1 MDNKLWGGGGEVE
14 SAGFQVRDDSTLDL
28 GSGDEGAENLPDP
41 RLNIRVI
48 QFLKM
53 QLRRPF
59 PLCLCYVYP
68 IPHRRFS
75 DLPGVEG
82 TRDYF
87 CLVMLY
93 TLQCTELTEEILL

>member
-1 MDNKLWGGGGEVE
+1 MTLSDQVASMWIINYGAGGGGEVE

-53 QLRRPF
+53 QLKDPF
-59 PLCLCYVYP
+59 PCACAMFIQFPTDVFQICL
-68 IPHRRFS
+68 
-75 DLPGVEG
+75 E
-82 TRDYF
+82 
-87 CLVMLY
+87 
-93 TLQCTELTEEILL
+93 